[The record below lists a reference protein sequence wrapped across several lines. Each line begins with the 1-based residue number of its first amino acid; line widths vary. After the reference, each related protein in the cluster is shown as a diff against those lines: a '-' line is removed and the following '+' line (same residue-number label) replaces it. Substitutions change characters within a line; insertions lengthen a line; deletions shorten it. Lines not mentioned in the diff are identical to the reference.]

1 MELLEQGPRFQTW
14 AVTPKGRNSIH
25 AGEVVSKPEF
35 ALLPRDRDFAE
46 MSVWELVASLSKN
59 GWQHAVR
66 EPPRRTRGRDPEPL
80 IYSPGSDKIWFTR
93 LRTTSISSHYLR
105 ALLLADS
112 SGTEVQHFQS
122 SGFYM
127 ALLDGKPYTRCRRVH
142 LQIKH
147 FAEDDMD
154 AGYEKPKRQR
164 PKKAPTSDR
173 VFAVPVEDGPV
184 QEEEGPMEV
193 EEDEWSVGSEDDDDE
208 EEEEEEEE
216 EDEEN
221 KGGEDLEHEED
232 VEAQEEE
239 EDEENE
245 PSPDVIPDPLDVG
258 LNRMTPVKSKA
269 GKFLGWEA
277 GCNHPLH
284 QFPLACRK
292 NLRNEGKGRDEKLTR
307 RMLCAWLYMGA
318 DLTDRPAHF
327 NDCWSKIQT
336 DAMERRKA

>member
-1 MELLEQGPRFQTW
+1 M
-14 AVTPKGRNSIH
+14 
-25 AGEVVSKPEF
+25 
-35 ALLPRDRDFAE
+35 
-46 MSVWELVASLSKN
+46 WELVASLSKN

-184 QEEEGPMEV
+184 QEDELV
-193 EEDEWSVGSEDDDDE
+193 ELSASGSY
-208 EEEEEEEE
+208 
-216 EDEEN
+216 EN
-221 KGGEDLEHEED
+221 
-232 VEAQEEE
+232 A
-239 EDEENE
+239 
-245 PSPDVIPDPLDVG
+245 DPYDWIESRLARGKRAMPGQIELAGRAWCVKIML
-258 LNRMTPVKSKA
+258 LNV
-269 GKFLGWEA
+269 
-277 GCNHPLH
+277 
-284 QFPLACRK
+284 
-292 NLRNEGKGRDEKLTR
+292 
-307 RMLCAWLYMGA
+307 
-318 DLTDRPAHF
+318 
-327 NDCWSKIQT
+327 
-336 DAMERRKA
+336 